1 MIGSSGYKNLITPA
15 SFHIKKF
22 KYTSHMLLY
31 MLNYLDDLA
40 RLLLTFPNYI
50 YMPFLEP

>member
-1 MIGSSGYKNLITPA
+1 LIPTFNVSYKNLITPA

-22 KYTSHMLLY
+22 KYKSHMLLY

-40 RLLLTFPNYI
+40 LIVNYFYFKI
-50 YMPFLEP
+50 IL